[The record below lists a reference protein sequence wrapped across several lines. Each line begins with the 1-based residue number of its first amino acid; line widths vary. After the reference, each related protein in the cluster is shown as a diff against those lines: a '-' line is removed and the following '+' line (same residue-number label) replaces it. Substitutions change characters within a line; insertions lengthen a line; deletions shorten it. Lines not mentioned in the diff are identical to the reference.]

1 MFSAPFEHNK
11 QNVEKTAEAAP
22 QTFVSDSYAVSDFS
36 SLLRLQDSFDCLNAF
51 SQSLLNGKTELFYCI
66 QILQGCISLEINGEE
81 EIVTAKS
88 QLMISP
94 ENSIIIREVSSDI
107 SYFMIAVHPKITNE
121 IFDDLSFPYSN
132 TRFTLK
138 HLVSPLS
145 EEQSQRSLELYNEIK
160 HDLIGPNYKMKYI
173 YLRSMLCALFVE
185 GINIHYYFPML
196 LQGKSESRLYNVYCR
211 FITLLNTHAAE
222 HRSVEYYANLL
233 GISSKYLSFVC
244 ISYSNKNASA
254 WINETVIQ
262 KAKILMQIHG
272 LSLTETS
279 QALHFLTPNSFSR
292 YFKRATGM
300 TPRSF
305 IKSQKQNN

>member
-1 MFSAPFEHNK
+1 MFSAPIEHKK
-11 QNVEKTAEAAP
+11 QNAEKTAEAAP
-22 QTFVSDSYAVSDFS
+22 QTFVSDSYAASDFS

-94 ENSIIIREVSSDI
+94 ENSIIIRDVSSDI

-145 EEQSQRSLELYNEIK
+145 EELDSSLLE
-160 HDLIGPNYKMKYI
+160 
-173 YLRSMLCALFVE
+173 RV
-185 GINIHYYFPML
+185 
-196 LQGKSESRLYNVYCR
+196 
-211 FITLLNTHAAE
+211 
-222 HRSVEYYANLL
+222 
-233 GISSKYLSFVC
+233 
-244 ISYSNKNASA
+244 
-254 WINETVIQ
+254 
-262 KAKILMQIHG
+262 HG
-272 LSLTETS
+272 F
-279 QALHFLTPNSFSR
+279 A
-292 YFKRATGM
+292 
-300 TPRSF
+300 
-305 IKSQKQNN
+305 